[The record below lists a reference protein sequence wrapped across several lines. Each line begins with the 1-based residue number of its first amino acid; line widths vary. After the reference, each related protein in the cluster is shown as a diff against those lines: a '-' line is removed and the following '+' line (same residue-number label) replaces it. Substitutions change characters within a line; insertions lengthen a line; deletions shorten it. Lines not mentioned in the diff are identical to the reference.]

1 MTPQTYE
8 TKLVPRELIGVDVER
23 NARRTSYSTALAE
36 LETSIKDIGLL
47 QPVGVRPYGEGRF
60 LLVWGYRRLTV
71 LDHMKTAMIPA
82 VVVPVDEAKAYEMM
96 LAENTHRED
105 VAPWDIGAAVSG
117 FYPMTPEID
126 VLPTLS
132 WFAERGHPTALP
144 VVVGRHLPLAFR
156 AWSPGAPLER
166 GALGIPFPAKGAAEL
181 IPEILL
187 VPLLAFDRRGHRLG
201 YGGGYY
207 DRTLADLR
215 AKGPVLAIGVG
226 YSFQEVEEVPATAYD
241 QRIDAIATE
250 SRAERLA

>member
-1 MTPQTYE
+1 MP
-8 TKLVPRELIGVDVER
+8 
-23 NARRTSYSTALAE
+23 
-36 LETSIKDIGLL
+36 
-47 QPVGVRPYGEGRF
+47 
-60 LLVWGYRRLTV
+60 
-71 LDHMKTAMIPA
+71 PA
-82 VVVPVDEAKAYEMM
+82 VVAPPTPPEINEGKRRLRAEMIGRRKR
-96 LAENTHRED
+96 LADPDAGRNLATN
-105 VAPWDIGAAVSG
+105 VAGLGPFRSGAAVSG

-250 SRAERLA
+250 SSAERLA